1 MELHDNQIN
10 QAIRKELDE
19 MRLLILILIQLKLLD
34 EKDGGL
40 KQEMG
45 LALMP

>member
-10 QAIRKELDE
+10 QAIRKELAE

-40 KQEMG
+40 KPEMG